1 VTVGRWTLV
10 IMYCHARIRRWRRT
24 SFPLLIPTCHRLSNQ
39 HSQRRQKQKGVQT
52 DDLERIVAS
61 DQFGLTDEKRRR
73 SRRRRWRKSNYS
85 TTKTWKQIV
94 SFWFRDALWKL

>member
-1 VTVGRWTLV
+1 
-10 IMYCHARIRRWRRT
+10 
-24 SFPLLIPTCHRLSNQ
+24 
-39 HSQRRQKQKGVQT
+39 VQT

-94 SFWFRDALWKL
+94 SFWFRDALWWKLSLSVGSRRAGMNNLFQFANFNSTRETTASIDI